1 METYTC
7 PHLIY
12 GRTRANASNLE
23 AFTYLADRT
32 KSVITPT
39 GEGKG
44 RSTMPQEI
52 EIRLETLGEVTL
64 FDIKGDMTV
73 VSEPFLE
80 EAYKNANAQG
90 TSKILLKF
98 DQDAYINSGGIAV
111 LIQLLAETKKNN
123 QHIGITGLSD
133 HFKKIF
139 NMVGITKFARIY
151 NTVEDAL
158 EGLSEQSP
166 QGPRV

>member
-1 METYTC
+1 ME
-7 PHLIY
+7 
-12 GRTRANASNLE
+12 LE
-23 AFTYLADRT
+23 AFTYLADGI
-32 KSVITPT
+32 KAVITPA
-39 GEGKG
+39 GEGKR

-52 EIRLETLGEVTL
+52 EIRLETRGEVKL

-98 DQDAYINSGGIAV
+98 DQNAYINSGGIAV
-111 LIQLLAETKKNN
+111 LIQLLAETRRNN
-123 QHIGITGLSD
+123 QQIGITGISD

-151 NTVEDAL
+151 NTVE
-158 EGLSEQSP
+158 EGLESLSA
-166 QGPRV
+166 